1 MKTNFYRAV
10 STYDKNSEIQFS
22 VGKNLIEWLLKFI
35 KVDFK
40 NSFENFSHNNFQKK
54 ILDIGCGTGKLTKL
68 LSAKLKELKQNKFD
82 KGSFKIDAI
91 DISKEM
97 IQYAKQ
103 NNFCETINFNC
114 SSIEDNFFQKNSEK
128 KYDVRYDIIF
138 SNAVLHWL
146 EDLNSFFCN
155 LKKISHQKS
164 RFFFSIYTDGTF
176 QELTSALKK
185 EKINYQ
191 IKIPYLSVETIIDL
205 LKENFIIHQKQ
216 QNSFPEEFLDFNDF
230 QRKQHLVGSFKTLN
244 FKNNFNDNF
253 SNMKRAILF
262 LKQNFNKPFF
272 LTYEILSLEISLK
285 P

>member
-10 STYDKNSEIQFS
+10 ATYDKNSEIQFS
-22 VGKNLIEWLLKFI
+22 VGKNLIEWLFKFI
-35 KVDFK
+35 KVDLK
-40 NSFENFSHNNFQKK
+40 NSFENFSQNNFQKK

-68 LSAKLKELKQNKFD
+68 LSAKLEELKQNKFD
-82 KGSFKIDAI
+82 KGNFKIDAI

-97 IQYAKQ
+97 IQYAQQ

-114 SSIEDNFFQKNSEK
+114 SSIEDNFLKKNSEK
-128 KYDVRYDIIF
+128 KYDIIF

-146 EDLNSFFCN
+146 DDLNYFFCSLN
-155 LKKISHQKS
+155 KISHQKS

-185 EKINYQ
+185 KEINYQ
-191 IKIPYLSVETIIDL
+191 IKIPYLSIESIVDL

-216 QNSFPEEFLDFNDF
+216 QKYFKENFLDFNDF

-244 FKNNFNDNF
+244 FKNNSNDNF

-262 LKQNFNKPFF
+262 LKQNFNEPFF